1 MVASNIF
8 TQQETIAVLDCIG
21 ENIFVADTE
30 FNLVWMNKMAHEL
43 INQIKEDVHVSSSD
57 EVIGKNLSVFHR
69 NFAYQEK
76 ILKESLPYTSRI
88 QLFGKYSAD
97 LTVTELKNEHKDH
110 IGYILIW
117 NDVTEEEQANQETQ
131 KLIEELMTPILPMMV
146 DDSLLVPLIGTYD
159 EHRFDM
165 LQRKLLHECSKAD
178 TEFVVFDFSGMS
190 LADNQKLVT
199 QIRTLTDTV
208 SLIGAEP
215 IHVGFPISM
224 VKQFVQHGIK
234 ADAKTFRTFKKA
246 STYLLKRKGY
256 YIAPI
261 ENE

>member
-1 MVASNIF
+1 MAVSNVF
-8 TQQETIAVLDCIG
+8 TQQETIAVLDCVG

-30 FNLVWMNKMAHEL
+30 YNLVWMNKLAHQL
-43 INQIKEDVHVSSSD
+43 IEQIKEEIHVENSGDVL
-57 EVIGKNLSVFHR
+57 GKNISLFHR

-76 ILKESLPYTSRI
+76 ILEAKLPYNSRI

-97 LTVTELKNEHKDH
+97 LTVTELKNEQNEKT
-110 IGYILIW
+110 GYILIW
-117 NDVTEEEQANQETQ
+117 NDVTKEEQANQEAQ

-159 EHRFDM
+159 QHRFDM
-165 LQRKLLHECSKAD
+165 LQRKLLQECSKAG

-190 LADNQKLVT
+190 LADNQQLVS
-199 QIRTLTDTV
+199 QIRTLTETV
-208 SLIGAEP
+208 SLIGAESV
-215 IHVGFPISM
+215 HVGFPISM

-234 ADAKTFRTFKKA
+234 AGAKTFRTFKEA
-246 STYLLKRKGY
+246 SSYLLKRKGY

-261 ENE
+261 EKE